1 MIVYQLACG
10 QGHYFEGWFASS
22 EACDEQAAS
31 GRLQCPTCSTVQVRK
46 LPAAPYVKGSAESA
60 PVAASA
66 DEARVRGRALQAL
79 RQYIVANT
87 EDVGRQFPEVARRIH
102 YQEEKARNIRGQ
114 VTADEAAELHEEG
127 VATFVISPE
136 VMPSGEIH

>member
-46 LPAAPYVKGSAESA
+46 LPAAPYVKGSAET
-60 PVAASA
+60 AAS
-66 DEARVRGRALQAL
+66 RVDSGCTQ
-79 RQYIVANT
+79 
-87 EDVGRQFPEVARRIH
+87 
-102 YQEEKARNIRGQ
+102 KSIRTVSLSGSGPL
-114 VTADEAAELHEEG
+114 AG
-127 VATFVISPE
+127 
-136 VMPSGEIH
+136 PSSDSMRTTP